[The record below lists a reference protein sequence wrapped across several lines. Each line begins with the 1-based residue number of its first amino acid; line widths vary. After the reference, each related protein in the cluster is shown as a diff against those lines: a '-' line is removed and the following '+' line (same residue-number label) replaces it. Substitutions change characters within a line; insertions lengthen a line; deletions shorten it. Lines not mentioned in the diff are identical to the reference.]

1 MTARILFSWIGIILV
16 SILALAC
23 NGEQR
28 RPVEVTVDP
37 TSQVLRWS
45 DAGGLL
51 EGEVP
56 WVLRRDVLGPD
67 TYLVATTFDS
77 QSVCVEELSFRV
89 APVDGIE
96 YTVTLVSDL
105 KGEVLWDIRYGAG
118 KQVKTFRCTP
128 RPADGKEECRRGGI
142 PRPLFATLT
151 GTITGR
157 LADSGSN
164 QSLESFRFEHT
175 PLECQES

>member
-1 MTARILFSWIGIILV
+1 MTARILWSWIGIILV
-16 SILALAC
+16 SIFALAC

-77 QSVCVEELSFRV
+77 QSECAEEISFRV
-89 APVDGIE
+89 TPIEGIE
-96 YTVTLVSDL
+96 YTVTLSSDL
-105 KGEVLWDIRYGAG
+105 QGKVLWDIRYGAG
-118 KQVKTFRCTP
+118 KEVRTFRCTP
-128 RPADGKEECRRGGI
+128 RPTDGKEECQRGGI
-142 PRPLFATLT
+142 PKPLFGTLT
-151 GTITGR
+151 GTITGK
-157 LADSGSN
+157 LADTGSTK
-164 QSLESFRFEHT
+164 SLESFRFEQA
-175 PLECQES
+175 PSDCL